1 MQEPELLD
9 APLSERGLLSEKEKK
24 FDEMRQRAG
33 FILAPI
39 IFLLLW
45 FFPVPGLAEKPTAH
59 HLLAV
64 MGLVVTLWV
73 SEAIPL
79 AITALLG
86 PALCVV
92 AGVSSAKDIFKSFA
106 DPIIFLFIGSFLL
119 AEGIFHHGLNR
130 RIAFQILGLKAIGTN
145 PTRLMLA
152 FGGIVCVMSMWI
164 SNTTTI
170 AMMLPVAISILKEM
184 AMRRSEQVGHEVKF
198 TELKFGTGLMLV
210 MVLASTVGG
219 LATPVG
225 TAPNLIGMGM
235 IERNLGIQIPFF
247 KWMAFGL
254 PIALVL
260 LVFLIIYLKRV
271 FPSEPGLMG
280 KNSSW
285 IAAERAK
292 FGPLSRGEKN
302 VLLAFGVTITFW
314 LLPGALALVFG
325 TEDPVYKKF
334 IARLPESTVALLG
347 AILLFVL
354 PINFRQRKPDW
365 R

>member
-1 MQEPELLD
+1 
-9 APLSERGLLSEKEKK
+9 
-24 FDEMRQRAG
+24 
-33 FILAPI
+33 
-39 IFLLLW
+39 
-45 FFPVPGLAEKPTAH
+45 
-59 HLLAV
+59 

-198 TELKFGTGLMLV
+198 TELKFGTGLMLK
-210 MVLASTVGG
+210 A
-219 LATPVG
+219 
-225 TAPNLIGMGM
+225 
-235 IERNLGIQIPFF
+235 R
-247 KWMAFGL
+247 
-254 PIALVL
+254 
-260 LVFLIIYLKRV
+260 
-271 FPSEPGLMG
+271 PGRRRD
-280 KNSSW
+280 S
-285 IAAERAK
+285 AAAHRTRA
-292 FGPLSRGEKN
+292 R
-302 VLLAFGVTITFW
+302 
-314 LLPGALALVFG
+314 
-325 TEDPVYKKF
+325 
-334 IARLPESTVALLG
+334 RC
-347 AILLFVL
+347 
-354 PINFRQRKPDW
+354 RR
-365 R
+365 